1 MWPWAPLG
9 LTTVT
14 AALLAL
20 PVTPALYELWKRGDA
35 APLPTS
41 RHDGRI
47 ANFADIF
54 RSRLAPLRTQLERC
68 RTQREVFRTSI
79 DGMQVLLVGSDDEDF
94 DFHPSLTAGVD
105 AVMLSQS
112 ALIPAGTV
120 VEADVCADSILEV
133 GEGSALR
140 AARGASDIILGKNSV
155 VLRWLHADGTIR
167 LRSGSNANGRLSAGQ
182 SIWLEP
188 GCVFE
193 HMHAPQ
199 ILTLDSHQDDADQ
212 RDTRF
217 VPSNGRVCQNHVC
230 QTREDAGEVAQTDPD
245 ASDAFTS
252 SRKRIR
258 IQGDFVL
265 SAGETLHANVIATG
279 EVHLGAGAR
288 LFGTAK
294 SYKDTVIEEDACV
307 HGGIVCGGTVWLGP
321 RSFVAGPVLAEAD
334 VFIARGTRVGEPD
347 ALTTISS
354 CRIQVADGCQ
364 LHGTVWA
371 RVRGSVEV

>member
-294 SYKDTVIEEDACV
+294 SYKDAVIEEDACV

>member
-1 MWPWAPLG
+1 
-9 LTTVT
+9 
-14 AALLAL
+14 
-20 PVTPALYELWKRGDA
+20 
-35 APLPTS
+35 
-41 RHDGRI
+41 
-47 ANFADIF
+47 
-54 RSRLAPLRTQLERC
+54 
-68 RTQREVFRTSI
+68 
-79 DGMQVLLVGSDDEDF
+79 
-94 DFHPSLTAGVD
+94 
-105 AVMLSQS
+105 
-112 ALIPAGTV
+112 
-120 VEADVCADSILEV
+120 
-133 GEGSALR
+133 
-140 AARGASDIILGKNSV
+140 
-155 VLRWLHADGTIR
+155 
-167 LRSGSNANGRLSAGQ
+167 
-182 SIWLEP
+182 
-188 GCVFE
+188 
-193 HMHAPQ
+193 MHAPQ

-288 LFGTAK
+288 LLGTAK
-294 SYKDTVIEEDACV
+294 SYKDAVIEEDACV